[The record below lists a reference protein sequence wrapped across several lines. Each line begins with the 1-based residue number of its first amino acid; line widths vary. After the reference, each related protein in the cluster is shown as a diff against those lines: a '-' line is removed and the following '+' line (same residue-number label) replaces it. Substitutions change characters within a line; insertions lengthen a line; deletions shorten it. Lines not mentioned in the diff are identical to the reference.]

1 MAAIWD
7 KHVKTVTFTVTF
19 SECSERGALR
29 FEGEVEGSVPGHY
42 LKWSRRNGN
51 PYFYFKLPPEAPTEG
66 TPTVE
71 DLLKR
76 IAELESAKPKPR
88 TRTTKPKA

>member
-7 KHVKTVTFTVTF
+7 KHVKTVTFTVEFT
-19 SECSERGALR
+19 ECSRGGALR

-42 LKWSRRNGN
+42 LKWSKKNGN
-51 PYFYFKLPPEAPTEG
+51 PYFFFKATEETSEG
-66 TPTVE
+66 TPSVE

-76 IAELESAKPKPR
+76 IAELEAAKKPKPR
-88 TRTTKPKA
+88 TKPKA